1 MALIIGG
8 VVTFWAL
15 LACCFYPNKQTI
27 NACGIAYMTCCLFAG
42 LSLLFLNSEACHN
55 NNLVTSFTE
64 STSTSSGNNDFPSSC
79 SMGPSGSCTIAA
91 TIFWFLA
98 GLACFKVQPAVR
110 PPIATET
117 HDVTYT
123 KTTGADGTT
132 LVTETVVKG
141 EPVPVGEQQQEKAVE
156 EAV

>member
-1 MALIIGG
+1 
-8 VVTFWAL
+8 
-15 LACCFYPNKQTI
+15 
-27 NACGIAYMTCCLFAG
+27 MTCCLFAG
-42 LSLLFLNSEACHN
+42 LSLLFLNSKACHN
-55 NNLVTSFTE
+55 NDLVASITE
-64 STSTSSGNNDFPSSC
+64 STYTSSGNIDFDFPSSC
-79 SMGPSGSCTIAA
+79 SIGPSGSCTIAA
-91 TIFWFLA
+91 TIFYFLA

-110 PPIATET
+110 PPITTET

-123 KTTGADGTT
+123 KTAGADGTT